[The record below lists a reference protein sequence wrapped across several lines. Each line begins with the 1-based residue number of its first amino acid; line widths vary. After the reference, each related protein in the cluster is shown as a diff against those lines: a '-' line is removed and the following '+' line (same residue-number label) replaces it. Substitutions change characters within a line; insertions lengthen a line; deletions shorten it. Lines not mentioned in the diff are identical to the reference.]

1 MLPDFSYEKKFSS
14 EGFARIAGCDEV
26 GRGPLAGPVVA
37 AICILRDQAVEG
49 VKDSKK
55 LSKGQISAVFERLTT
70 HPKVSYG
77 IGFASPEEIDQIN
90 IRQAS
95 LLAMRRALESLPAE
109 PDLIL
114 VDGRDIFTKEIPSI
128 PIIKGDLVCMS
139 IAAASI
145 IAKFTRDELMRKIH
159 SEYPMYQFNEHFGY
173 PTKAHLNSLR
183 EWGPC
188 KIHRTT
194 FSPVR
199 LEIERKAKEALCCEV

>member
-1 MLPDFSYEKKFSS
+1 LPREETI
-14 EGFARIAGCDEV
+14 EGI
-26 GRGPLAGPVVA
+26 
-37 AICILRDQAVEG
+37 
-49 VKDSKK
+49 KDSKK
-55 LSKGQISAVFERLTT
+55 LSKGQIAIVFEKLITN
-70 HPKVSYG
+70 PKVCYG
-77 IGFASPEEIDQIN
+77 IGFASPEEIDEIN

-95 LLAMRRALESLPAE
+95 LLAMRRALESLTSQ

-114 VDGRDIFTKEIPSI
+114 VDGRDIFTKQIPSI

-145 IAKFTRDELMRKIH
+145 IAKFTRDELMRKVH

-173 PTKAHLNSLR
+173 PTKAHLTHLK

-199 LEIERKAKEALCCEV
+199 LEIERKTKEKLCYEV